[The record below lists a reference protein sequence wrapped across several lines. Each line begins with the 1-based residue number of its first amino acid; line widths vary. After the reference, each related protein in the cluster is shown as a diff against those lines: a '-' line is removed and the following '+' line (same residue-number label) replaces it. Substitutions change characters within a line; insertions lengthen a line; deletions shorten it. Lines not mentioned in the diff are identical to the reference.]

1 MSHAYQL
8 PNQAN
13 RVTSN
18 VDSANAMGFTSNDLA
33 IFPPAKEGSLAP
45 IAKPPG
51 GEGTAIQVNITKD
64 FPWTASKKKADTPY
78 IHLIEHK
85 IEGGAIQKQFNFYAS
100 GAKDTGEDLYN
111 KLIGKSSEEARGILD
126 VYDEIFVPK
135 ETGFQYYFPYF
146 AKASYE
152 LTTSQWQQ
160 FDSIGQSINN
170 ITGGLG
176 KLLGGTAEKITSL
189 VSGGI
194 EAGSALAQ
202 TALQTAYPVVGIADR
217 PRIFTSHSDRTITI
231 EFPLYNTLQEND
243 WKRNKDF
250 ISLFMH
256 QNLFNKRN
264 FITGLPPCWYKVK
277 IPGVY
282 YSVASCVTNFVAENL
297 GNIRMMDVGNGK
309 EFLVP
314 DAYQVRITLQEMAM
328 PSKNQFHFAM
338 SGENTVESSTV
349 FSGADVSNSI
359 QSAVMEGG
367 IIA

>member
-1 MSHAYQL
+1 MSHAFEL
-8 PNQAN
+8 VNQAT
-13 RVTSN
+13 RFISN
-18 VDSANAMGFTSNDLA
+18 VDSANSMGFTSTELA
-33 IFPPAKEGSLAP
+33 IFPPANDGSLAP
-45 IAKPPG
+45 IAEPAG
-51 GEGTAIQVNITKD
+51 SGNVNIVWEY
-64 FPWTASKKKADTPY
+64 PWTVSYKKEDTPY

-85 IEGGAIQKQFNFYAS
+85 IEGGAIQKQFNFYAT
-100 GAKDTGEDLYN
+100 GTKDAATDLYD
-111 KLIGKSSEEARGILD
+111 KLTGSEEARGILD
-126 VYDEIFVPK
+126 VYDEIFVPNP
-135 ETGFQYYFPYF
+135 TQFNYFFPYF

-160 FDSIGQSINN
+160 FDNIGQSLNQ

-176 KLLGGTAEKITSL
+176 KLLGKKGEAVAGLI
-189 VSGGI
+189 SGGI
-194 EAGSALAQ
+194 EAGSAIAQ
-202 TALQTAYPVVGIADR
+202 TTLQTAYPVVGIADR
-217 PRIFTSHSDRTITI
+217 PRIFTSHSDRSITI

-328 PSKNQFHFAM
+328 PSKNQFQFAM
-338 SGENTVESSTV
+338 SGENKVESSTV

-359 QSAVMEGG
+359 QSAVMGGG

>member
-1 MSHAYQL
+1 MSVVTNAI
-8 PNQAN
+8 NIEEAN
-13 RVTSN
+13 R
-18 VDSANAMGFTSNDLA
+18 SAIGFTSDIAYFN
-33 IFPPAKEGSLAP
+33 PADEGSLAP
-45 IAKPPG
+45 IAKPKG
-51 GEGTAIQVNITKD
+51 DGNVNIVWEY
-64 FPWTASKKKADTPY
+64 PWTVSKKRADTPY

-85 IEGGAIQKQFNFYAS
+85 IEGGSIQKQFNFYAS

-111 KLIGKSSEEARGILD
+111 KLIGNSSEEARGLLD
-126 VYDEIFVPK
+126 VYDEIFVPNP
-135 ETGFQYYFPYF
+135 TNFNYFFPYF

-160 FDSIGQSINN
+160 FDSIGQSISN
-170 ITGGLG
+170 ITEGLG
-176 KLLGGTAEKITSL
+176 KLLGKKAEGIASL
-189 VSGGI
+189 VSGGM

-202 TALQTAYPVVGIADR
+202 TTLQAAYPVVGIADR
-217 PRIFTSHSDRTITI
+217 PRIFTSHSDRSITI

-297 GNIRMMDVGNGK
+297 GNIRLMDVGGK

-338 SGENTVESSTV
+338 SGENKVT
-349 FSGADVSNSI
+349 ASI
-359 QSAVMEGG
+359 VAARTRSLSQGNQAGQG
-367 IIA
+367 Q

>member
-1 MSHAYQL
+1 MSHAFEL
-8 PNQAN
+8 ANQAN
-13 RVTSN
+13 RFISN
-18 VDSANAMGFTSNDLA
+18 IDNVNAMGFTSTDLA
-33 IFPPAKEGSLAP
+33 IFPPANDGSLAP
-45 IAKPPG
+45 IA
-51 GEGTAIQVNITKD
+51 ETAGSGNVSIVWD
-64 FPWTASKKKADTPY
+64 YPWTVSKKKEDTPY

-85 IEGGAIQKQFNFYAS
+85 IEGGSIQKQFNFYAS
-100 GAKDTGEDLYN
+100 GATDAATDLY
-111 KLIGKSSEEARGILD
+111 GKVTGSEEARGILD
-126 VYDEIFVPK
+126 VYDEIFVPNS
-135 ETGFQYYFPYF
+135 TGFNYFFPYF

-176 KLLGGTAEKITSL
+176 KLFGKSGEAVAGAI
-189 VSGGI
+189 SGGI
-194 EAGSALAQ
+194 EAGSAMAQ
-202 TALQTAYPVVGIADR
+202 TGLQFAYPVVGIADR
-217 PRIFTSHSDRTITI
+217 PRIFTGHNDRTMTI

-328 PSKNQFHFAM
+328 PSKNQFQFAM
-338 SGENTVESSTV
+338 SGENKVESSTV
-349 FSGADVSNSI
+349 FSGADVSSGPQAAI
-359 QSAVMEGG
+359 FGG
-367 IIA
+367 AMPA

>member
-1 MSHAYQL
+1 MSSLAIPASSL
-8 PNQAN
+8 DRLASAVN
-13 RVTSN
+13 RATQITENVRNITASSMGYTS
-18 VDSANAMGFTSNDLA
+18 DLA
-33 IFPPAKEGSLAP
+33 KFDPAGSGSLAP
-45 IAKPPG
+45 LASPRG
-51 GEGTAIQVNITKD
+51 NGNVNIVWEY
-64 FPWTASKKKADTPY
+64 PWTVSYKKEDTPY

-85 IEGGAIQKQFNFYAS
+85 VEGGSIQKQFNFYAS
-100 GAKDTGEDLYN
+100 GTTDAATDLY
-111 KLIGKSSEEARGILD
+111 GKITGSEEARGLLD
-126 VYDEIFVPK
+126 VYDEIFVPNPTK
-135 ETGFQYYFPYF
+135 FNYFFPYF

-160 FDSIGQSINN
+160 FDNIGQSISN

-176 KLLGGTAEKITSL
+176 KLTGKTGEAVASAI
-189 VSGGI
+189 SGGI

-217 PRIFTSHSDRTITI
+217 PRIFTGHSDRTITI
-231 EFPLYNTLQEND
+231 EFPLYNTLQEDD

-297 GNIRMMDVGNGK
+297 GNIRLMKVGGK

-328 PSKNQFHFAM
+328 PSKNQFQFAM
-338 SGENTVESSTV
+338 TGENKVTASVAAQT
-349 FSGADVSNSI
+349 
-359 QSAVMEGG
+359 QSLSQRNQARVNQ
-367 IIA
+367 